1 MEQGSTPLAGPLLT
15 VAEVAEVLR
24 VSNMTVYRLI
34 KAGDLPA
41 LRVGKNYRIREADLP
56 PSSPRVPWPPTK
68 RTAEQVASSAIGVD
82 IGSRTIAVA
91 EVKAGRG
98 TTSVTNFGGVELPDD
113 VVREGEILDV
123 AAVAEALRELLDT
136 AKLTSKRVWLGVSN
150 QRVVVRQVD
159 LPAME
164 EKELRASLRYQVQ
177 EYIPIPVE
185 EAELDVHVVSNYTA
199 EDGAE
204 MQRLLLVAGH
214 RDMITA
220 QVDAATRPGSSPI
233 GVDLNPFAVLRAMG
247 DDSTFGQGNQV
258 LVDAGAGVTNIVVHE
273 QGIPTFVRILVMGG
287 DQITDALAA
296 GMSVSREEAEAAK
309 RAAPSATPATSSAA
323 SSPSRPTPS
332 STRSAARW
340 TTTRPRPAAPGCRG
354 GADRGGVAAD
364 RPERA
369 AG

>member
-1 MEQGSTPLAGPLLT
+1 MA
-15 VAEVAEVLR
+15 
-24 VSNMTVYRLI
+24 N
-34 KAGDLPA
+34 
-41 LRVGKNYRIREADLP
+41 
-56 PSSPRVPWPPTK
+56 
-68 RTAEQVASSAIGVD
+68 SAIGVD

-113 VVREGEILDV
+113 VVREGEVLDV
-123 AAVAEALRELLDT
+123 AAVAEALRELVDT

-164 EKELRASLRYQVQ
+164 EKELRSSLRYQVQ

-185 EAELDVHVVSNYTA
+185 EAELDIHVVSSFTA
-199 EDGAE
+199 DDGAE

-220 QVDAATRPGSSPI
+220 HVDAATQAGLKPI
-233 GVDLNPFAVLRAMG
+233 GVDLNPFSVLRAMG
-247 DDSTFGQGNQV
+247 DDSTFGLGSQV

-287 DQITDALAA
+287 DQITDALAS
-296 GMSVSREEAEAAK
+296 GMAVSRQEAEDAK
-309 RAAPSATPATSSAA
+309 RAATVGSTGDVVSQIVTEQADAFVDEVRSSLDYYQAQTGSSRLSGVVLTGGASLLSGLGERLAGSIRLPVEVGNPFARWPATDTVYSEEDLARVG
-323 SSPSRPTPS
+323 PSLVT
-332 STRSAARW
+332 AVGLAL
-340 TTTRPRPAAPGCRG
+340 G
-354 GADRGGVAAD
+354 GL
-364 RPERA
+364 E
-369 AG
+369 

>member
-1 MEQGSTPLAGPLLT
+1 MA
-15 VAEVAEVLR
+15 
-24 VSNMTVYRLI
+24 N
-34 KAGDLPA
+34 
-41 LRVGKNYRIREADLP
+41 
-56 PSSPRVPWPPTK
+56 
-68 RTAEQVASSAIGVD
+68 SAIGVD

-113 VVREGEILDV
+113 VVREGDALDV
-123 AAVAEALRELLDT
+123 AAVAEALRELVDT

-164 EKELRASLRYQVQ
+164 EKELRSSLRYQVQ

-185 EAELDVHVVSNYTA
+185 EAELDIHVVSSFTA
-199 EDGAE
+199 DDGAE

-220 QVDAATRPGSSPI
+220 HVDAATQAGLKPI
-233 GVDLNPFAVLRAMG
+233 GVDLNPFPVLRAMG
-247 DDSTFGQGNQV
+247 DDSTFGQGSQV

-287 DQITDALAA
+287 DQITDALAS
-296 GMSVSREEAEAAK
+296 GMAVSRQEAEDAK
-309 RAAPSATPATSSAA
+309 RAATVGSTGDVVSQIVTEQADAFVDEVRSSLDYYQAQTGSSRLSGVVLTGGASLLTGLSERLAASVRLPVEVGNPFARWPATDTVYSEEDLARVG
-323 SSPSRPTPS
+323 PSLVT
-332 STRSAARW
+332 AVGLAL
-340 TTTRPRPAAPGCRG
+340 G
-354 GADRGGVAAD
+354 GL
-364 RPERA
+364 E
-369 AG
+369 

>member
-1 MEQGSTPLAGPLLT
+1 
-15 VAEVAEVLR
+15 VA
-24 VSNMTVYRLI
+24 T
-34 KAGDLPA
+34 
-41 LRVGKNYRIREADLP
+41 
-56 PSSPRVPWPPTK
+56 
-68 RTAEQVASSAIGVD
+68 SAIGVD

-91 EVKAGRG
+91 EVKSGRG

-123 AAVAEALRELLDT
+123 AAVAEALRELVDT

-185 EAELDVHVVSNYTA
+185 EAELDIHVVSNFTA
-199 EDGAE
+199 DDGAE

-220 QVDAATRPGSSPI
+220 HVDAATQAGLKPI
-233 GVDLNPFAVLRAMG
+233 GVDLNPFSVLRAMG

-258 LVDAGAGVTNIVVHE
+258 LVDAGAGVTNIIVHE
-273 QGIPTFVRILVMGG
+273 HGIPTFVRILVMGG

-296 GMSVSREEAEAAK
+296 GMSVSRQEAEDAK
-309 RAAPSATPATSSAA
+309 RAATVGSTADVVGQIVTEQADAFVDEVRSSLDYYQAQTGSSRLSGVVLTGGASLLSGLSERLA
-323 SSPSRPTPS
+323 SSIRLPVEVGNPFSRWPASDTVYSEEDLARVGPSLVT
-332 STRSAARW
+332 AIGLAL
-340 TTTRPRPAAPGCRG
+340 G
-354 GADRGGVAAD
+354 GL
-364 RPERA
+364 E
-369 AG
+369 

>member
-1 MEQGSTPLAGPLLT
+1 
-15 VAEVAEVLR
+15 
-24 VSNMTVYRLI
+24 
-34 KAGDLPA
+34 
-41 LRVGKNYRIREADLP
+41 
-56 PSSPRVPWPPTK
+56 VP
-68 RTAEQVASSAIGVD
+68 SSAIGVD

-91 EVKAGRG
+91 EVKASRG
-98 TTSVTNFGGVELPDD
+98 TTSVTNFGGVELPND

-123 AAVAEALRELLDT
+123 AAVSEALRELLDS

-159 LPAME
+159 LPAMD

-199 EDGAE
+199 DDGAE

-214 RDMITA
+214 RDMISA
-220 QVDAATRPGSSPI
+220 QVEAATEAGLRPI

-247 DDSTFGQGNQV
+247 DDSSFGQGNQV

-309 RAAPSATPATSSAA
+309 RAAVVGNTGDVVGRIVTDQADAFVDEVRSSLDYYQAQTGSSGLSGVVLTGGASLLGGLSDRLAASVRLPVEVGNPFSRWPATDTVYSDEDLARVG
-323 SSPSRPTPS
+323 PSLVT
-332 STRSAARW
+332 AVGLAL
-340 TTTRPRPAAPGCRG
+340 G
-354 GADRGGVAAD
+354 GL
-364 RPERA
+364 E
-369 AG
+369 